1 MRLTY
6 IYFLPRKFLFL
17 GGEGGGKLNSNF
29 QKFSLFSVFN
39 ECFSWNFR
47 HETLFLYL
55 SSFDKTK
62 AIWIRMSPKE
72 SRPFQG
78 IKLGCEMVQCLF
90 QSGGDHFNKGNRR
103 NRFAM
108 QITNRS
114 LHPCYPLLLPIPT
127 LPWVCHTHVVPLC
140 ISLWKIDT
148 TTFLP
153 SPYTPP
159 TPPYQLSS

>member
-1 MRLTY
+1 MFLTVHVLSTKE
-6 IYFLPRKFLFL
+6 IPFFR
-17 GGEGGGKLNSNF
+17 GEIEL
-29 QKFSLFSVFN
+29 KFSKILAIQYFFN

-47 HETLFLYL
+47 YETLFLNL

-62 AIWIRMSPKE
+62 TIWIRMSPKA

-90 QSGGDHFNKGNRR
+90 QSGGGDHFNKGNRR

-140 ISLWKIDT
+140 ISLWKIDS
-148 TTFLP
+148 TTFLTP
-153 SPYTPP
+153 PYTPP